1 MGEEY
6 VVVGE
11 FLSSNQSGKEIK
23 MVVVRNSRG
32 ACTMPEEEWRRI
44 ISEEEKQY
52 NCGNQYSGGR
62 RKNDSAA

>member
-23 MVVVRNSRG
+23 MVVVRNS
-32 ACTMPEEEWRRI
+32 
-44 ISEEEKQY
+44 
-52 NCGNQYSGGR
+52 
-62 RKNDSAA
+62 